1 MVTILGIIATITIPR
16 IGNQAF
22 EARKQACNVNK
33 GNIDVQAQIYYQKWN
48 RLPNADLSDLGADK
62 SQFPEGIPIC
72 PVDGTAY
79 TFDTTTQ
86 RVSGHRH

>member
-1 MVTILGIIATITIPR
+1 MASIIVPR
-16 IGNQAF
+16 IGNKAF

-33 GNIDVQAQIYYQKWN
+33 GNIDVQAQLFYQKWD
-48 RLPNADLSDLGADK
+48 RFPKADLSDMGVDTT
-62 SQFPEGIPIC
+62 QFPEGLPVC
-72 PVDGTAY
+72 PVDGTSY